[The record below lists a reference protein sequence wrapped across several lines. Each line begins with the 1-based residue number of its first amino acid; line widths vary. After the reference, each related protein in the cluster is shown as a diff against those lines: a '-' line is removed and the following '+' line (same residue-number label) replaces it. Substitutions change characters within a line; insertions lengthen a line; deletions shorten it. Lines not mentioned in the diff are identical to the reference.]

1 MQSFIHLDALFE
13 VEQCRIICTNFDCD
27 FLETW
32 FLRHL
37 LSSTEPHFVV
47 STQNGLNFH
56 ILNLDNKL
64 YTVDRAVFFNVLSVF
79 EKRAL
84 NVHRRLRFRI
94 SFL

>member
-56 ILNLDNKL
+56 ILNLDNIL
-64 YTVDRAVFFNVLSVF
+64 YTVDRAVFLIYCLFSRN
-79 EKRAL
+79 EP
-84 NVHRRLRFRI
+84 
-94 SFL
+94 

>member
-1 MQSFIHLDALFE
+1 MQSSFFE
-13 VEQCRIICTNFDCD
+13 VVQCRLICTNFDCD

-47 STQNGLNFH
+47 STQNGLHFLT
-56 ILNLDNKL
+56 LNLDNIL
-64 YTVDRAVFFNVLSVF
+64 YTVDRAVFFNLLSAF
-79 EKRAL
+79 EKFAP